1 MGGESRHGTLAW
13 KPKDRDRRCI
23 IYRCAQLL
31 HFLSTL
37 QIFSQQNLGSRKA
50 LTDGAVCVAD
60 SPKYLAYGSG
70 TPYHTVTPEPWLD
83 ELTPAQRAVF
93 HPAGIGGRP
102 LIDDDGGTSN
112 PRREGI

>member
-31 HFLSTL
+31 PLAQFPLTE
-37 QIFSQQNLGSRKA
+37 LGLAKSAHAR
-50 LTDGAVCVAD
+50 AVCVAD

>member
-23 IYRCAQLL
+23 IYRCARLL
-31 HFLSTL
+31 FSRLRNSPL
-37 QIFSQQNLGSRKA
+37 QKGPRKA

-102 LIDDDGGTSN
+102 LIDDDGGTST

>member
-1 MGGESRHGTLAW
+1 MGGERRHGTLAW

-23 IYRCAQLL
+23 IYRCARLL
-31 HFLSTL
+31 
-37 QIFSQQNLGSRKA
+37 FSRLRNSPQQNLGSRKA
-50 LTDGAVCVAD
+50 FTDGAVCVAD

-102 LIDDDGGTSN
+102 LIDDDGGTST